1 MQIFF
6 SLVIF
11 VATSLHGYDITIKL
25 CQSMDKHSQEAYNKL
40 RLVVH
45 KIETDKVMQSYAKL
59 LAK

>member
-1 MQIFF
+1 
-6 SLVIF
+6 
-11 VATSLHGYDITIKL
+11 
-25 CQSMDKHSQEAYNKL
+25 MDKHSQEAYNKL